1 MQVSPH
7 VLANLIAQN
16 AMLPIVIQEQIPI
29 VLNHSQAQSF
39 SILKLSTTDIAKSPS
54 FAAC

>member
-1 MQVSPH
+1 MQMSPH
-7 VLANLIAQN
+7 VLASLIAQN
-16 AMLPIVIQEQIPI
+16 AMLMDVIQEQMPT

-39 SILKLSTTDIAKSPS
+39 SILKLSTTDIAKSPP